1 MAYTDYEIWAVR
13 VNEAIRAGDTGQNT
27 RASAGT
33 MKEVILKFAAEAA
46 AIAGAIGRNIE
57 GVEILGTDRF
67 DTLEGFLNEMSRFED
82 FSFLEYRYKL
92 SCQRQPGLRF
102 KVETGRPAIV
112 VHYFKD
118 LVFWDVDQEGKRI
131 HYEPVQFDLS
141 GGKIRAIPNPALAE
155 LYAGCANWQL
165 ALRETL
171 TLPFRHL
178 FDPKDYSL
186 PPTADASIGT

>member
-1 MAYTDYEIWAVR
+1 MAYPDYEIWAVR
-13 VNEAIRAGDTGQNT
+13 VNEAIRARDAGQNT
-27 RASAGT
+27 QAPAGT
-33 MKEVILKFAAEAA
+33 LKEIILEFAAESS

-57 GVEILGTDRF
+57 AVKILGTDRF
-67 DTLEGFLNEMSRFED
+67 DTLEGFLDEMSRFQD

-92 SCQRQPGLRF
+92 PCRRQPGLRF

-118 LVFWDVDQEGKRI
+118 LVFWDVDRDGKRI
-131 HYEPVQFDLS
+131 HYEPIQFDLS
-141 GGKIRAIPNPALAE
+141 SGKIRAIPNPALAE
-155 LYAGCANWQL
+155 LYAGCATWQL

-178 FDPKDYSL
+178 FDPGDYSL